1 MSFNNDKTTKQQT
14 QKRILLATLL
24 SFGFFIAYDMLYLKP
39 KQELVNQA
47 NEQNR
52 VSLENKKVIENQAAN
67 QVQTQNNLNDAP
79 AIQNN
84 SAANAA
90 PVTSD
95 SSSSSI
101 VTKITTKKN
110 IIEIDNLGRIA
121 QVTLL
126 DKQYIDHDAK
136 HIKLFNSSQ
145 LRPLEVRFANN
156 AINGEAFATNV
167 TVSSA
172 ALDAQNAP
180 QELIVTQKL
189 KDTTLTKK
197 FTFYPDGHYDLN
209 VHSTDKAD
217 FFITPGFRPDVLADM
232 YADHGALLALN
243 DGTLNIIEDE
253 DMEKAAE
260 LIGVNVASAFD
271 RYYATVLYNYE
282 KSMAVSVMMDSTNSP
297 NMFIHAKDGIFLKG
311 YTGPKEYTAL
321 AALDKRLT
329 DVIEYGWFTFIAK
342 PVFAMLQYLHNYIGN
357 WGWTIVVLTILV
369 KLILFPLSHKGM
381 VSMNRLK
388 ELAPKIKAIQE
399 KYGKDKQKAS
409 MHMMELYQKEGA
421 NPMGGCLPLL
431 LQIPIFFAIYRVL
444 LNAIELKG
452 AEWILWI
459 DDLAEMDP
467 YFILPI
473 IMGATMYL
481 QQRITP
487 NTMTDPVQQKMFQ
500 WLPVVFTVFF
510 LWFPAGL
517 VLYWAVNNIFTV
529 AHQYYINKVFEEAKV
544 QREEHKQQEKMSK
557 KSK

>member
-1 MSFNNDKTTKQQT
+1 MSLNKNNTTKQQT

-39 KQELVNQA
+39 KQDMVNQA
-47 NEQNR
+47 NEQN
-52 VSLENKKVIENQAAN
+52 KKVLEKQTDAQSAKTAAAN
-67 QVQTQNNLNDAP
+67 SAPAVQNNT
-79 AIQNN
+79 
-84 SAANAA
+84 ANAA
-90 PVTSD
+90 P
-95 SSSSSI
+95 SSSDGSSSKI
-101 VTKITTKKN
+101 VSKIVTKKN

-126 DKQYIDHDAK
+126 DRQYVDADAK
-136 HIKLFNSSQ
+136 HIKLFTASQ
-145 LRPLEVRFANN
+145 LRPLEVRFANGAVN
-156 AINGEAFATNV
+156 SEAFSTNV
-167 TVSSA
+167 TVSA
-172 ALDAQNAP
+172 NELDAQNGAKT
-180 QELIVTQKL
+180 LVVTQKL

-197 FTFYPDGHYDLN
+197 LTFYPDGHYDLA
-209 VHSTDKAD
+209 VSSTNKAD

-232 YADHGALLALN
+232 YADHGALLTLN

-253 DMEKAAE
+253 DMDKAAE
-260 LIGVNVASAFD
+260 LIGVNVTSAFD
-271 RYYATVLYNYE
+271 RYYATVLYNYDR
-282 KSMAVSVMMDSTNSP
+282 SMAVSVMMDSTNSP
-297 NMFIHAKDGIFLKG
+297 NMFIHAKDSIELKG
-311 YTGPKEYTAL
+311 YVGPKEYNAL
-321 AALDKRLT
+321 ASLDSRLT

-342 PVFAMLQYLHNYIGN
+342 PMFTMLQYLHNYIGN

-381 VSMNRLK
+381 ISMNRLK

-431 LQIPIFFAIYRVL
+431 LQIPVFFAIYRVL

-452 AEWILWI
+452 AEWIFWI

-473 IMGATMYL
+473 IMGATMFL

-487 NTMTDPVQQKMFQ
+487 NTMTDPIQQKMFQ
-500 WLPVVFTVFF
+500 WLPVVFTFFF

-529 AHQYYINKVFEEAKV
+529 GHQYYINRVFETSKE
-544 QREEHKQQEKMSK
+544 QRHEQHIKEKTGK
-557 KSK
+557 KSKKG